1 MGSGLWQSIT
11 KQLKKVLELIKSEI
25 MLGLSTVMLK
35 SLGEFQN
42 LIFPI
47 RVWEATLQV
56 SM

>member
-42 LIFPI
+42 LISPI

>member
-11 KQLKKVLELIKSEI
+11 KRLKKVLELIKSEI

-42 LIFPI
+42 LISPI